1 MYTYDCIYVHKH
13 VYECMHMCMYMYI
26 YMYTCIYMCTYIY
39 IHTYR
44 NACIYIDMYLYTHMY
59 IYIYICIYKLA
70 FSMPAINHELAR
82 NLTITSKSL
91 GVYLIKGEWFVI
103 QSKYSGVY
111 VCERVSVCEQERG
124 RERERATVCV
134 CVSISDK
141 APTNKICRRASIE
154 QRLYLPR
161 LPLPLSVSV
170 SLSLSH
176 A

>member
-1 MYTYDCIYVHKH
+1 MNPKP
-13 VYECMHMCMYMYI
+13 
-26 YMYTCIYMCTYIY
+26 
-39 IHTYR
+39 
-44 NACIYIDMYLYTHMY
+44 YTHMY

-103 QSKYSGVY
+103 QIEYSGVY
-111 VCERVSVCEQERG
+111 VCERVSVCDQERG

-154 QRLYLPR
+154 QHLYLPR
-161 LPLPLSVSV
+161 LPLPIYTYIHIYILHINLRENPHSIFAPNGVHSR
-170 SLSLSH
+170 S
-176 A
+176 

>member
-1 MYTYDCIYVHKH
+1 
-13 VYECMHMCMYMYI
+13 
-26 YMYTCIYMCTYIY
+26 
-39 IHTYR
+39 
-44 NACIYIDMYLYTHMY
+44 
-59 IYIYICIYKLA
+59 
-70 FSMPAINHELAR
+70 MPAINHELAR

-103 QSKYSGVY
+103 QIEYSGVY
-111 VCERVSVCEQERG
+111 VCVRVSVCEQERG

-134 CVSISDK
+134 CVFISDK
-141 APTNKICRRASIE
+141 APTNKICRSASIE

-161 LPLPLSVSV
+161 PPLSLSVYV